1 MKYLILAMFIL
12 LSGCAREQYSD
23 AVCLAPGAVGT
34 TPMEIM
40 HWRIHCERFA
50 PKPRR
55 SYGRIDTTTRV
66 NGKTYRSTTRV
77 RVTH

>member
-1 MKYLILAMFIL
+1 MKYLILAAVIL
-12 LSGCAREQYSD
+12 LSGCAKQYSD
-23 AVCLAPGAVGT
+23 SVCLAPGAVGT

-40 HWRIHCERFA
+40 HWEIHCERFA

-55 SYGRIDTTTRV
+55 SYGTVNTTTRV

-77 RVTH
+77 RVTY